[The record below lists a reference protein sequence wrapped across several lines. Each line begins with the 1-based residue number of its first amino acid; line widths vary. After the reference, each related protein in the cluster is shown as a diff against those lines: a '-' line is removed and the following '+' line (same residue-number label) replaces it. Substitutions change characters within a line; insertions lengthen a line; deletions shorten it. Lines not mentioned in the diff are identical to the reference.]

1 MAKTR
6 AQMEEENRA
15 AAEQMLPLPHDLP
28 APSVPLMEM
37 PVDEFLGALPEI
49 TGGDQEQTDFLM
61 REYNRINSLTGNM
74 DADVGEGR
82 TGIAGNFLSKPEGS
96 TGWDAVRGLRVEPRA
111 GATGVAQGV
120 EQALTATG
128 RAAQGRM
135 PDEDMTMEAFGA
147 ASLGAAPGL
156 ASAGRGIGRVD
167 ENTMN
172 IFGGNR
178 ATDPGYTRSGG
189 RAPVSTGADNN
200 FRFEID
206 DSDFAVVE
214 QNIPR
219 ATSKTLG
226 GNPVTLGES
235 IIHDELFYQ
244 YPDLENVPIFF
255 DTNLKQNT
263 RGEFQPPTDEFP
275 KGYIALNPDNSPE
288 QNRLTLIH
296 EIQHDVQQRE
306 GFAPGSSPI
315 AASQASGTRGREF
328 LAANRDKVIDQL
340 ETARHE
346 DFSGSTEGFIQLFNN
361 IPREIAGQNIRRLE
375 EANGLLQ
382 SVFNS
387 PLSNANRR
395 SATLLD
401 VQITNR
407 QALEGL
413 AGSVARGDLE
423 FDSSVLGPYEGPFK
437 NMVEGASLKADG
449 LKGEA
454 ASISDKAREE
464 FTKIFMGDM
473 PGFIPSETPK
483 MLDLLMA
490 DYRTSMGEVESRNTS
505 NRLDLTP
512 EERAT
517 RTPESTEDVPREFQW
532 DGSGDSAVSMR
543 EIPQEL
549 LDHNTQARTR
559 RGLLDRDTVSEAD
572 NILYRPDRGYRFIGS
587 GGYAD
592 LMDSGII
599 RAAQGTKKD
608 YGEPYFMTGKSS
620 SRYGQGESG
629 DYMVETPQNSE
640 WNFDTSGAYARPNR
654 QLTINDPIRIFKRN
668 EDGSFEVVYDNI
680 GDQALLPSA
689 TRQGFAE
696 GGLDSNLLPAS
707 ASVSQS
713 NLDAWSEGAYFKDP
727 ETGQPQ
733 QMYHGM
739 GGTLR
744 GEPIEFLGDNLEPSY
759 AGTLGPGTYITN
771 DPSVASNFA
780 TGKRGASYTDEKFGG
795 QVFPVY
801 TNVTNVV
808 DDAVINSNR
817 ELREELA
824 DRIID
829 IADENGDQYLYDLV
843 DKLKADG
850 DIKLGSLYTRVEDGK
865 VRSSGVGSLVS
876 EVFETNGYDAVS
888 TVTDKG
894 FHEAV
899 IFQGHGGLEYPNQN
913 IKSTLQGPDGAYSR
927 ETNDM
932 RFAEGGLVAEVSNN
946 AMADY
951 FKAASGMMS
960 EEEFTGKHKMS
971 TRAFEN
977 KFEEQNNVDI
987 SGAESF
993 TEITGTSK
1001 GDNMRKQMSFFNEG
1015 GIAAPRRDPV
1025 SGNEIPLGSSA
1036 ENVRDDVPAM
1046 LSEGEYIVP
1055 ADVVRFFGVNFFEQ
1069 LRDKAKGGMQEM
1081 VADDRV
1087 GGNNPQQEN
1096 MQVDPE
1102 MVQAVTQMAEGGL
1115 IDSGNINQLIDKVVE
1130 SAKTNPE
1137 LQGIFQKRGIMMAAG
1152 GLVTGEQA
1160 PMAGVPQ
1167 GTFNPNDWST
1177 VGGSYMGA
1185 PGSSGNSQGNGGFTY
1200 VPYTN
1205 ANGTTMQILFIN
1217 GKPAQ
1222 TIPEGFTAA
1231 GEAPIGSSAGG
1242 TTSGIT
1248 SPATQRNNDG
1258 DRHSNAAADYART
1271 SSGTGGGD
1279 LPDFSYGDPLSE
1291 VDFSD
1296 PAAVMQWANDRLT
1309 TDENPL
1315 GSFASGA
1322 AGFLGGAIGG
1332 PLGGALGKIASSG
1345 YGKIRDVAVLN
1356 AAALQM
1362 EAQGDAAT
1370 AKALRQLAS
1379 DATDAFKLSGMV
1391 PEGMMDGSAIY
1402 ERYSGQEDDTTRAA
1416 FGTNSSGYTAT
1427 GSSGAGIEAAKFM
1440 TQNDR
1445 DAGQTYADTGGDRAD
1460 TWTGGQVATN
1470 QNYSHGSN
1478 NDGTSN
1484 NDAQDAQDARNRAQD
1499 AADRGGYDLATG
1511 GRYKGGLVTRPKK

>member
-532 DGSGDSAVSMR
+532 DG
-543 EIPQEL
+543 
-549 LDHNTQARTR
+549 RT
-559 RGLLDRDTVSEAD
+559 A
-572 NILYRPDRGYRFIGS
+572 
-587 GGYAD
+587 
-592 LMDSGII
+592 
-599 RAAQGTKKD
+599 
-608 YGEPYFMTGKSS
+608 YG
-620 SRYGQGESG
+620 
-629 DYMVETPQNSE
+629 
-640 WNFDTSGAYARPNR
+640 
-654 QLTINDPIRIFKRN
+654 
-668 EDGSFEVVYDNI
+668 
-680 GDQALLPSA
+680 
-689 TRQGFAE
+689 E

-1205 ANGTTMQILFIN
+1205 ANGTTMQILFVN